1 MNNQRSTRKVKLQV
15 WLTEQEHELLQQ
27 AATTT
32 GQGMSSYVRSTVLK
46 AIKVDLGVSVDS
58 ISNQ

>member
-1 MNNQRSTRKVKLQV
+1 MDNQRTTRKVKLQV

-32 GQGMSSYVRSTVLK
+32 GQGMSSYVRANVLK
-46 AIKVDLGVSVDS
+46 AIKADLGVTVTP
-58 ISNQ
+58 QV

>member
-1 MNNQRSTRKVKLQV
+1 MDNQRTTRKVKLQV

-46 AIKVDLGVSVDS
+46 AIKADLGVSVDS

>member
-1 MNNQRSTRKVKLQV
+1 MTNPRTNRKVKLQV
-15 WLTEQEHELLQQ
+15 WLTEEEHELLSQ

-46 AIKVDLGVSVDS
+46 AIKADLGMSLGE
-58 ISNQ
+58 

>member
-1 MNNQRSTRKVKLQV
+1 MTNQRTNRKVKLQV
-15 WLTEQEHELLQQ
+15 WLTEEEHQLLSQ
-27 AATTT
+27 AATVT

-46 AIKVDLGVSVDS
+46 AIKADLGASVDS

>member
-1 MNNQRSTRKVKLQV
+1 MNNQRTTRKVKLQV

-27 AATTT
+27 AATET

-46 AIKVDLGVSVDS
+46 AIKADLGVTV
-58 ISNQ
+58 NPEV

>member
-1 MNNQRSTRKVKLQV
+1 MTNQRTNRKVKLQV
-15 WLTEQEHELLQQ
+15 WLTEEEHELLSQ
-27 AATTT
+27 AATAT

-46 AIKVDLGVSVDS
+46 AIKADLGATVDT